1 LKYAFKA
8 FPGIRPLHLSVLKL
22 RLFRN
27 LGDQELS
34 FPPEGV
40 AIIGANAQGKSNLL
54 EAIYYLET
62 FRSFRGA
69 RMEHLIAFGEDV
81 FRVAGQVVSM
91 NDAGDSTLEVA
102 AAYEGSSRRRK
113 VTIDGAE
120 PERIGDAVGK
130 LGAVI
135 FSPAD
140 MHIVNGGPVRRRR
153 FMDVALSLNEEGYL
167 VALQAFRHA
176 LAQRN
181 AALRSGQLEAVV
193 RAWDEP
199 LARSAATVMGAR
211 QRWVTEWRDAFRGY
225 YEEVSGGGS
234 ATMTYVPKVYVDD
247 VHDGGIYG
255 ACRNALDAR
264 WAIDLRRQSTSAG
277 PHRDELL
284 FALVDGESA
293 VEVREFGSGG
303 QRRTVALALRL
314 VERDAICKAKDSA
327 PLLLLDD
334 AFAELDD
341 ARRERVLRLMGQDR
355 FGQVIM
361 TAPRESD
368 LPLYGEA
375 LPRWG
380 IEQGR
385 ICA

>member
-1 LKYAFKA
+1 M
-8 FPGIRPLHLSVLKL
+8 LKL
-22 RLFRN
+22 RFFRN

-69 RMEHLIAFGEDV
+69 RAEHLIAFREDV
-81 FRVAGQVVSM
+81 FRVAGRVVST
-91 NDAGDSTLEVA
+91 NDAGTFPTEVT

-120 PERIGDAVGK
+120 PERIGDAIGK

-140 MHIVNGGPVRRRR
+140 VGIVNGGPVGRRR
-153 FMDVALSLNEEGYL
+153 FMDVALSLNQEGYL
-167 VALQAFRHA
+167 EALQAFRHA

-181 AALRSGQLEAVV
+181 AALRTDQLVAVV

-211 QRWVTEWRDAFRGY
+211 HRWIAEWRDAFREY
-225 YEEVSGGGS
+225 YEEVSGGDS
-234 ATMTYVPKVYVDD
+234 AAMTYVPKVSVDD
-247 VHDGGIYG
+247 WHDDGIER
-255 ACRNALDAR
+255 ACRAALDAR
-264 WAIDLRRQSTSAG
+264 WAVDLRRRSTSAG

-284 FALVDGESA
+284 LTLVDGERE
-293 VEVREFGSGG
+293 VEAREFGSGG
-303 QRRTVALALRL
+303 QGRTVALALRL
-314 VERDAICKAKDSA
+314 VEGDAIRRARGSA
-327 PLLLLDD
+327 PVLLLDD

-341 ARRERVLRLMGQDR
+341 ARRERVLGLMGRGR
-355 FGQVIM
+355 FGQVIL
-361 TAPRESD
+361 TAPKEND
-368 LPLYGEA
+368 VPLQGDV

-380 IEQGR
+380 INSGR

>member
-1 LKYAFKA
+1 LY
-8 FPGIRPLHLSVLKL
+8 LSVLKL

-40 AIIGANAQGKSNLL
+40 AVIGANAQGKSNLL

-62 FRSFRGA
+62 FRSFRDA
-69 RMEHLIAFGEDV
+69 RVEHLIAFGEDV
-81 FRVAGQVVSM
+81 FRVAGQMVPDDDGENSP
-91 NDAGDSTLEVA
+91 TEIA

-113 VTIDGAE
+113 VTIDGTE

-140 MHIVNGGPVRRRR
+140 VGIVNEGPVRRRR

-167 VALQAFRHA
+167 TALQTFRHA
-176 LAQRN
+176 LSQRN
-181 AALRSGQLEAVV
+181 AALRSAQPEAVI

-199 LARSAATVMGAR
+199 LARSAATVMGSR
-211 QRWVTEWRDAFRGY
+211 QGWVSEWRDVYRGY
-225 YEEVSGGGS
+225 YEEVSGEGSTGGS
-234 ATMTYVPKVYVDD
+234 ATMTYVPKVPVDD
-247 VHDGGIYG
+247 WSEDGIYG
-255 ACRNALDAR
+255 ACRNALEDR
-264 WAIDLRRQSTSAG
+264 WAADLRRQNTSAG
-277 PHRDELL
+277 PHRDELRL
-284 FALVDGESA
+284 ALLDGESE

-303 QRRTVALALRL
+303 QRRTVALALRF
-314 VERDAICKAKDSA
+314 VEGDSIRKARGGA
-327 PLLLLDD
+327 PILLLDD

-341 ARRERVLRLMGQDR
+341 ARRERVLDLMGQDR
-355 FGQVIM
+355 FGQVIL
-361 TAPRESD
+361 TAPKESD
-368 LPLYGEA
+368 VPLQGDT
-375 LPRWG
+375 LTRWG
-380 IEQGR
+380 IEKGR

>member
-1 LKYAFKA
+1 M
-8 FPGIRPLHLSVLKL
+8 HLSVLKL

-27 LGDQELS
+27 LGDQELY

-40 AIIGANAQGKSNLL
+40 AVIGANAQGKSNLL

-69 RMEHLIAFGEDV
+69 RVEHLIAFGEDV
-81 FRVAGQVVSM
+81 FRVAGQLVSAH
-91 NDAGDSTLEVA
+91 DVDGSSTEVA
-102 AAYEGSSRRRK
+102 AAYQGSSRRRK
-113 VTIDGAE
+113 VTIDGTE
-120 PERIGDAVGK
+120 PERIGDAIGR

-140 MHIVNGGPVRRRR
+140 VGIVNEGPVRRRR
-153 FMDVALSLNEEGYL
+153 FMDVALSLNEDGYL

-211 QRWVTEWRDAFRGY
+211 HRWVSEWRDAFSGY
-225 YEEVSGGGS
+225 YEEVSGGE
-234 ATMTYVPKVYVDD
+234 AAVMTYVPKVSVDD
-247 VHDGGIYG
+247 WHEDGLFS
-255 ACRNALDAR
+255 ACLNALDAH
-264 WAIDLRRQSTSAG
+264 WTVDLRRMSTSAG

-284 FALVDGESA
+284 LTLVDGESE

-314 VERDAICKAKDSA
+314 VEGDAIRMARGSA
-327 PLLLLDD
+327 PVLLLDD

-341 ARRERVLRLMGQDR
+341 ARRERVFGLMGQDR
-355 FGQVIM
+355 FGQVII
-361 TAPRESD
+361 TAPKRSD
-368 LPLYGEA
+368 VPLPGNA
-375 LPRWG
+375 LPQWS
-380 IEQGR
+380 IEEGR

>member
-1 LKYAFKA
+1 M
-8 FPGIRPLHLSVLKL
+8 LKL

-40 AIIGANAQGKSNLL
+40 AVIGANAQGKSNLL

-69 RMEHLIAFGEDV
+69 RVEHLIAFGEDV
-81 FRVAGQVVSM
+81 FRVAGQMVS
-91 NDAGDSTLEVA
+91 DQDGRATPTEVA

-113 VTIDGAE
+113 VTIDGME
-120 PERIGDAVGK
+120 PERIGDAIGR

-140 MHIVNGGPVRRRR
+140 VGIVNEGPVRRRR
-153 FMDVALSLNEEGYL
+153 FMDVALSLNESGYL
-167 VALQAFRHA
+167 AALQSFRHA
-176 LAQRN
+176 LSQRN
-181 AALRSGQLEAVV
+181 AALRSGQPEAVV

-199 LARSAATVMGAR
+199 LARSAASIMGSR
-211 QRWVTEWRDAFRGY
+211 QRWVSDWRDTYRGY
-225 YEEVSGGGS
+225 YEEVSGGGTAGGS
-234 ATMTYVPKVYVDD
+234 ATMTYVPKVPVDEWQE
-247 VHDGGIYG
+247 DGVYT
-255 ACRNALDAR
+255 ACRNALDVR
-264 WAIDLRRQSTSAG
+264 WAADLRRRNTSAG

-284 FALVDGESA
+284 LALVDGQSE

-303 QRRTVALALRL
+303 QRRTVALALRF
-314 VERDAICKAKDSA
+314 VEGDAIRKAKDSA
-327 PLLLLDD
+327 PILLLDD

-341 ARRERVLRLMGQDR
+341 ARRERVLDLMGQDR
-355 FGQVIM
+355 FGQVIL
-361 TAPRESD
+361 TAPKQSD
-368 LPLYGEA
+368 VPLQGDTLA
-375 LPRWG
+375 RWG
-380 IEQGR
+380 IEKGR